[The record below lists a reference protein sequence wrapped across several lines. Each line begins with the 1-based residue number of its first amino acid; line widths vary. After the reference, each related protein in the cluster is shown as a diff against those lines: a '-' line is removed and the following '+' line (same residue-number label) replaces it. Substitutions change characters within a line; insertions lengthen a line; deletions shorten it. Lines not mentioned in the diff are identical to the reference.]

1 VFIKVLVINF
11 LELVMTSF
19 VDKNTILLQSS
30 HELKRALKELRQR
43 SDDMIEAS
51 TIISNDGL
59 IKAQLFQIDIDP
71 HRIGAICASL
81 FSLAKRAT
89 ADAARGELRL
99 VLLEGSEGT
108 MIVVQVGNKAVL
120 AAIAKPKAQIG
131 RMLLEVRQTAEAVK
145 KYV

>member
-1 VFIKVLVINF
+1 MK
-11 LELVMTSF
+11 TF
-19 VDKNTILLQSS
+19 VDRHMALFQSS
-30 HELKRALKELRQR
+30 HELQYALKELRQR
-43 SDDMIEAS
+43 SDNMIEAS

-81 FSLAKRAT
+81 FSLAKRAA
-89 ADAARGELRL
+89 ADAARGELKL

-108 MIVVQVGNKAVL
+108 VIVVQAGNEAVL

-131 RMLLEVRQTAEAVK
+131 RMLLEVRQTAELVK
-145 KYV
+145 KYI